1 MNRKSEPRY
10 PVCPDCQESLVT
22 QDSLHAC
29 PGCGLTFSVEPT
41 TLTQARQTMTTR
53 LVRIAEIL
61 TEHSIYQNEWA
72 PPPEP
77 ERYLAVEYSDGDAVW
92 AYCDDALEELK
103 AAIMMSDTDRDD
115 VKDYDLDTQTVY
127 LPVWTLS
134 HFVAG

>member
-1 MNRKSEPRY
+1 MNRKAEPRY
-10 PVCPDCQESLVT
+10 PICPDCQESLT
-22 QDSLHAC
+22 ALDSLHVC
-29 PGCGLTFSVEPT
+29 PGCGLAFNVEPA
-41 TLTQARQTMTTR
+41 TLTPTRQR

-61 TEHSIYQNEWA
+61 EEHPIYQNEWA

-103 AAIMMSDTDRDD
+103 AAILMSDTDRDD
-115 VKDYDLDTQTVY
+115 VKVYDLDTAVVY

-134 HFVAG
+134 HFVPQS